1 MGTGIVLPEQYCCI
15 VAQQCGIIGGMNTE
29 QLKARA
35 RVMKALASPV
45 RLKIVDEL
53 SRGERCICELQPLFP
68 MNKSTLSRHVTELKN
83 VGIVGERR
91 EGARIYLRLLT
102 PCVLSMFDCAMR
114 VIRAEAKRRTSAAS

>member
-1 MGTGIVLPEQYCCI
+1 
-15 VAQQCGIIGGMNTE
+15 MNAE
-29 QLKARA
+29 ELKARA

-45 RLKIVDEL
+45 RLKIVEEL

-91 EGARIYLRLLT
+91 AGVRCYLRLLT
-102 PCVLSMFDCAMR
+102 PCVLNMFECAMG
-114 VIRAEAKRRTSAAS
+114 VIRAEAKRQAGVAGGGKGD